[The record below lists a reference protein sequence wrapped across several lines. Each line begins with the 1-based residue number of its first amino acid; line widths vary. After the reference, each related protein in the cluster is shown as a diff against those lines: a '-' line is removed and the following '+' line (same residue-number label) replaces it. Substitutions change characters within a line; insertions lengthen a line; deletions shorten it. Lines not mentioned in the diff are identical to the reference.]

1 MKRFDFPLERVR
13 RWRAEQASVEELKL
27 QQLRAELTS
36 LQAAQR
42 QLETEIVQSAQ
53 KLLEQPSFD
62 PIELST
68 LDSYRLYLRY
78 RIRESENLQRQCD
91 AKIAAQSDRVLEA
104 RRQFELLDKLHNKAF
119 SEWRDAGNKEQE
131 EMAAELF
138 LAKTVRD
145 RAREPRAI
153 ASPLRSSD

>member
-13 RWRAEQASVEELKL
+13 RWRAEQVSAEELKL
-27 QQLRAELTS
+27 QQLRAELTD

-42 QLETEIVQSAQ
+42 QFEAEIVQSAQ
-53 KLLEQPSFD
+53 NLLSQPSFD

-78 RIRESENLQRQCD
+78 RIRESENLQLQCGSR
-91 AKIAAQSDRVLEA
+91 IAAQRNRVLQA

-119 SEWRDAGNKEQE
+119 SEWRAAGSKEDE

-138 LAKTVRD
+138 LAKTVRE

-153 ASPLRSSD
+153 ALPPRSSD